1 MARLGTRQLHLK
13 ERPLAP
19 GTTCSWAARVAST
32 TSSVTAKASRQRIEA
47 AETISSTWAPTA
59 ESSIWRSQHQRSGWW
74 ARDGRRRRQDPI
86 LGGDSEFE
94 FLYGDSSV
102 GDASVTAAGG
112 DRSAGRGGDDS
123 IFGDNINFG
132 GDATA
137 GRAGGEDK
145 LDGDDGNDT
154 LRAGPDDDRLNGGAD
169 TDDCDGEAGTGDR
182 AKQCETPR
190 WRALARPPDPA
201 FVGPS
206 RQGLPPARPSGYGEQ
221 PAATDR
227 GPALIAGVDER
238 VADA

>member
-1 MARLGTRQLHLK
+1 VLLGG
-13 ERPLAP
+13 P
-19 GTTCSWAARVAST
+19 GRFDYLIGDSEGVAAA
-32 TSSVTAKASRQRIEA
+32 
-47 AETISSTWAPTA
+47 
-59 ESSIWRSQHQRSGWW
+59 HRSGGDDLLDMG
-74 ARDGRRRRQDPI
+74 ADGGIVIGDHNINAPDGGRATGAGDDRI
-86 LGGDSEFE
+86 LGGYSEFE

-102 GDASVTAAGG
+102 GDASVTAAGD
-112 DRSAGRGGDDS
+112 DRSAGRGGDDT